1 MNKKLLLTSILL
13 GALTVVAIA
22 QQTFTV
28 VSSGFQFVS
37 ATTTITEGDT
47 VLFNHSS
54 GHVVREVSQTTWNAN
69 GNTSNGGFNNV
80 MPGTKIKFDTPGTF
94 YYVCSVHFASGMK
107 GQIIVNAASSI
118 DEVKANLVLSAYPS
132 PVTENLNVVL
142 ELNKAESLSIEIY
155 NVIGVQVFS
164 KAETNY
170 ASGKNTLQFDFTDL
184 SSGAYFIKVIGK
196 EESYTL
202 KVLK

>member
-1 MNKKLLLTSILL
+1 MKKLLLSTILL
-13 GALTVVAIA
+13 GAMSVMSSA
-22 QQTFTV
+22 QQTFTIT
-28 VSSGFQFVS
+28 SSGFQFVP
-37 ATTTITEGDT
+37 ATLTITQGDT
-47 VLFNHSS
+47 VEFAQSS
-54 GHVVREVSQTTWNAN
+54 SHPAVEVSQATWNAN
-69 GNTSNGGFNNV
+69 GNTSNGGFNLV
-80 MPGTKIKFDTPGTF
+80 SSGTKIKFNTPGTF
-94 YYVCSVHFASGMK
+94 YYVCNVHHSSGMK

-142 ELNKAESLSIEIY
+142 ELNKAELLSIEIY

-170 ASGKNTLQFDFTDL
+170 ASGKNTLQFDFTEL

-196 EESYTL
+196 EETYTL